1 MTPTPPDA
9 RSLEG
14 TLRSSALAFPETT
27 EDFPWGER
35 AIKVKG
41 KAFLFLRAEGGVVSF
56 SVKLPDS
63 AAEALEL
70 PYVEPTHYGLGKH
83 GWVTATVSS
92 GRDAPVSL
100 FQAWIDESFRAVA
113 PKRVVAQLDGGAQRR
128 GSGEPANRA
137 TATKK
142 SATKKS
148 ATRTAVKKAP
158 AAKRGSAG
166 GSRKK

>member
-1 MTPTPPDA
+1 MTPTPPDN

-41 KAFLFLRAEGGVVSF
+41 KVFLFLRAEGGVVSF
-56 SVKLPDS
+56 SVKLPHS

-83 GWVTATVSS
+83 GWVTAKVSG
-92 GRDAPVSL
+92 GRDAPVAL
-100 FQAWIDESFRAVA
+100 FQAWIEESFRAVA
-113 PKRVVAQLDGGAQRR
+113 PKRVFDRLDGAATRVA
-128 GSGEPANRA
+128 STEPASRVK
-137 TATKK
+137 ATKK
-142 SATKKS
+142 PAITRSTMKKTTS
-148 ATRTAVKKAP
+148 VKRSRT
-158 AAKRGSAG
+158 G